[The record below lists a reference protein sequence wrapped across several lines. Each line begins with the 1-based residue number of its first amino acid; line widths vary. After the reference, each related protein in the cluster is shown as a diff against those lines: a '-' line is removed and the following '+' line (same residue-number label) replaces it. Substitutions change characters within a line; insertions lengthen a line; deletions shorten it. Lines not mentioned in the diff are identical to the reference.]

1 MINCCKKRLMIDKFN
16 KNNNADMSNYKA
28 GSRIEKF

>member
-16 KNNNADMSNYKA
+16 KNNADIDNYKA
-28 GSRIEKF
+28 DSGIEKF